1 MWAALQLSL
10 GVMRTQTRRYMLL
23 MRRVAPI
30 LFLLVA
36 CAEPRGEASSHKAR
50 DGDKPVD
57 EALRQQLLARVERDQ
72 EARLALV
79 HKQQQGQ
86 APDAVDIERL
96 LTVDTANVAWLKQV
110 IAESG
115 WPGHSLVGS
124 DGANAAF
131 LLVQHADHDTAFQVQ
146 VLPLLQRAYAVGEV
160 EGQQIALLT
169 DRIASARGEPQ
180 MYGTQADLVDGRV
193 VLKALADSANVDSR
207 RAAVGLPPIHEYVR
221 LLDSVYTDHI
231 RP

>member
-1 MWAALQLSL
+1 MSSSA
-10 GVMRTQTRRYMLL
+10 MRTQSRRYMLL
-23 MRRVAPI
+23 MLRVAPV

-36 CAEPRGEASSHKAR
+36 CAEPRGEASSQEAR
-50 DGDKPVD
+50 DPAKPAD

-72 EARLALV
+72 EARLALA

-86 APDAVDIERL
+86 APDAIDIERL
-96 LTVDTANVAWLKQV
+96 LTVDTANTAWLKQV

-115 WPGHSLVGS
+115 WPGRSLVGS

-131 LLVQHADHDTAFQVQ
+131 LLVQHADHDTAFQAQ
-146 VLPLLQRAYAVGEV
+146 VLSLLERAYAVGEA
-160 EGQQIALLT
+160 EGQQVALLT

-180 MYGTQADLVDGRV
+180 MYGTQADLSGGRV
-193 VLKALADSANVDSR
+193 VLKAIADSANLDSR

-221 LLDSVYTDHI
+221 LLDSVYTDHR